1 MLLSAG
7 EHHVADTAR
16 CSRTCDGGG
25 GSSAG
30 GDKGGSGACSSTG
43 ASAPRRSAAQDE
55 RRAKGL
61 LSANLG
67 KSRRISANLGESR
80 TGTTSVAK
88 GEATAPLP
96 RPPPWSGD
104 SGRPSGSY
112 FAEAGG
118 PIGMAI
124 GGLIAALL
132 WQGRRVP
139 GMKGR
144 MRRSR
149 GKSDQLEAGRVAKAA
164 ARTALWPGAAARRAT
179 EGRGARGM
187 VRYGERETETERES
201 ERDVCDKILI
211 WTRDMDG
218 RWRLGP
224 GCVASRAPEFM

>member
-1 MLLSAG
+1 MSQTRRVARAPVTAAAAVVLAVTRAARVLAQARGRVLRVEAQRRTSVGRKDSSRRISANLG
-7 EHHVADTAR
+7 E
-16 CSRTCDGGG
+16 SR
-25 GSSAG
+25 
-30 GDKGGSGACSSTG
+30 
-43 ASAPRRSAAQDE
+43 RI
-55 RRAKGL
+55 
-61 LSANLG
+61 SANLG
-67 KSRRISANLGESR
+67 KSRRISR

-149 GKSDQLEAGRVAKAA
+149 WTRASRWTTKGDMSDSGWGGPGRDGSRENCSV
-164 ARTALWPGAAARRAT
+164 ARRC
-179 EGRGARGM
+179 
-187 VRYGERETETERES
+187 S
-201 ERDVCDKILI
+201 SSSD
-211 WTRDMDG
+211 
-218 RWRLGP
+218 
-224 GCVASRAPEFM
+224 